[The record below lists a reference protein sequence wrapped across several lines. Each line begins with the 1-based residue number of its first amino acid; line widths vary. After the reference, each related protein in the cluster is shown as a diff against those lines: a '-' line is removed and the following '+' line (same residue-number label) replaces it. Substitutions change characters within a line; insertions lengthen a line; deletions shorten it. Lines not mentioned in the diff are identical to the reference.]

1 MHQKI
6 SPQAESCITGI
17 SRGQGGN
24 IVIIIKGT
32 CIWQRY
38 FSMRKRAKL
47 GNNEVDMMLIDVE
60 KRNQGRM
67 LGIGIGMIRMVIW
80 LVEIATLD

>member
-1 MHQKI
+1 
-6 SPQAESCITGI
+6 
-17 SRGQGGN
+17 
-24 IVIIIKGT
+24 
-32 CIWQRY
+32 
-38 FSMRKRAKL
+38 MRKRAKL